1 LDRISTPK
9 CKPLKHTIVI
19 SLTVEIMLALGAF
32 EVETIFILLNAQHSE
47 WRNAIEPIVTNQN
60 VSRMYVSEFREWN
73 FHLYPYGNAHLIYI
87 RTYKVSANRQAASK
101 KSFDASGWAWLS
113 SNP

>member
-1 LDRISTPK
+1 MSTPK
-9 CKPLKHTIVI
+9 CEPLKHTIVI

-32 EVETIFILLNAQHSE
+32 EVEAIFILLNAQHSE

-73 FHLYPYGNAHLIYI
+73 FHLYSYGNAHFLNSELVAAFDR
-87 RTYKVSANRQAASK
+87 RTLVIQGAVDLFTGARQ
-101 KSFDASGWAWLS
+101 
-113 SNP
+113 